1 MARRVFRCGSS
12 GKPMGAWFPNAGKNW
27 ARNCELSSSERI
39 GSRVRAYFAQ
49 LTPGAVPLRR
59 LKLPAASN
67 EEGQRLLRLQIE
79 REFPLA
85 PDALAWG
92 SCRVEQAATTDG
104 KQELLVAA
112 VKKEVVEDYAQVLSG
127 CAATPLFTVAA
138 LARSRVCPSSVDSYA
153 LLDIGRQHSELLV
166 FTHGVAESIR
176 ILAWGGENITDRKS

>member
-1 MARRVFRCGSS
+1 MNWLPSMNGAALYIEIRQSSLRARHGEESLSLRLERQADGRLVPECREKLGQELRAFLKRKNWQPRPRVFC
-12 GKPMGAWFPNAGKNW
+12 AID
-27 ARNCELSSSERI
+27 ARGVS
-39 GSRVRAYFAQ
+39 
-49 LTPGAVPLRR
+49 LRR

-127 CAATPLFTVAA
+127 CAATPLFT
-138 LARSRVCPSSVDSYA
+138 
-153 LLDIGRQHSELLV
+153 
-166 FTHGVAESIR
+166 
-176 ILAWGGENITDRKS
+176 DRKSTRLNSS